1 MQSTQSPASSDY
13 PIRLLLLV
21 GGTGTGLG
29 ILTAYAQGWLPQQ
42 VGSLANSSGSW
53 CIVAILLALLATR
66 QLAAAVCGAAALA
79 SLLVGYVIGAAMR
92 GDQASGGLMAFW
104 ILAAIVVGPLLGIA
118 AHWVKSRNPTFS
130 AVGAGGIAG
139 LLIGEGA
146 YGLLY
151 IADSTYPPYW
161 WAEIGVGIALL
172 TWTATQRLRRTSLI
186 TLALGVTLLVAAA
199 FVVVTRQ
206 DLIGLFP

>member
-1 MQSTQSPASSDY
+1 V
-13 PIRLLLLV
+13 IVVV
-21 GGTGTGLG
+21 GIGVGLG
-29 ILTAYAQGWLPQQ
+29 ILTAYAQGWLPEQ

-53 CIVAILLALLATR
+53 CLVAVLLALLATR
-66 QLAAAVCGAAALA
+66 QLIAAVCGAAALA
-79 SLLVGYVIGAAMR
+79 SLLVGYVLGAAIR
-92 GDQASGGLMAFW
+92 GDQASSSLMTFW

-118 AHWVKSRNPTFS
+118 AHWIKSRNPTLG
-130 AVGAGGIAG
+130 AVGAGGLAG

-172 TWTATQRLRRTSLI
+172 TWTTTQRLRRASLI
-186 TLALGVTLLVAAA
+186 AIALGVTLLIAAA

-206 DLIGLFP
+206 DFVALFP